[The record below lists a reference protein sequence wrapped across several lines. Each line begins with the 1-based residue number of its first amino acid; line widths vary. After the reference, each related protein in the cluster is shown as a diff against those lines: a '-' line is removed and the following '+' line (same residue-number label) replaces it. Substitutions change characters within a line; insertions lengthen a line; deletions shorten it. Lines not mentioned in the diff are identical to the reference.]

1 MFLSDLSGGENNWK
15 KKRLCCALE
24 VSLMS
29 ARSGYTKIL
38 SLSLSLLNFGA
49 LPEINRHGFILG
61 LASAQIFQFP

>member
-15 KKRLCCALE
+15 KKRLCCAPE

-38 SLSLSLLNFGA
+38 SLSFEFRCST
-49 LPEINRHGFILG
+49 
-61 LASAQIFQFP
+61 